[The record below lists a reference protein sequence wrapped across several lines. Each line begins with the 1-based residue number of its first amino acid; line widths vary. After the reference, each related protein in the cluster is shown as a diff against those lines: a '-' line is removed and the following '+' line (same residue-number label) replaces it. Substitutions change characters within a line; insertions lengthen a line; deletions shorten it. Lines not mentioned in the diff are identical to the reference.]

1 MKKGM
6 SLVLALVMCLSLCA
20 CGKNNTC
27 TCDCKQ
33 CALCEQK
40 TNAQG
45 VVETGDDAN
54 KIVFP
59 APVCLVENEEVRVEL
74 LGFHQKDAIVKEV
87 TTTKKYIALK
97 IHNKT
102 SYEIR
107 LKLENLA
114 VNDEEVMCVY
124 QQSTTQFPRILPGD
138 TTTYYIEIRP
148 AFEDALNAMEDL
160 YTLKG
165 RVQVGQYTK
174 YQGYD
179 GFRNPSDLS
188 FSVADAM
195 DRY

>member
-40 TNAQG
+40 TSAQK

-87 TTTKKYIALK
+87 TTTKSTSHSKFITRQVMRLGSSWK
-97 IHNKT
+97 IW
-102 SYEIR
+102 
-107 LKLENLA
+107 
-114 VNDEEVMCVY
+114 
-124 QQSTTQFPRILPGD
+124 Q
-138 TTTYYIEIRP
+138 
-148 AFEDALNAMEDL
+148 
-160 YTLKG
+160 
-165 RVQVGQYTK
+165 
-174 YQGYD
+174 
-179 GFRNPSDLS
+179 
-188 FSVADAM
+188 
-195 DRY
+195 